1 MKISKAKIKK
11 LIQESLVKEF
21 KDAGN
26 FGGINLPPSDTGDTD
41 IGGGDE
47 EPQWKG
53 PQSFW
58 IFKLNPDQ
66 TPSNKRIYLS
76 KLVFERIMNIYYKLA
91 KRSESFGAEYFR
103 RKQLGQDISSEER
116 AQHAEGNKK
125 VVETLWQINKDL
137 GGHLI
142 AINSPVA
149 YFNQK
154 YQIHIHASDSRYDD
168 IMELYT
174 VEILSGALSEH
185 DFEEYRRNLWK
196 QQEI

>member
-11 LIQESLVKEF
+11 LIQESLIKEF
-21 KDAGN
+21 KDIGN
-26 FGGINLPPSDTGDTD
+26 LGGINLPPGGTG

-47 EPQWKG
+47 EPQWRG

-58 IFKLNPDQ
+58 IFELNPDQ

-76 KLVFERIMNIYYKLA
+76 KLTFKRIMNIYYKLA
-91 KRSESFGAEYFR
+91 KRSEAFSAEYFR
-103 RKQLGQDISSEER
+103 KQQLGQDMSPEETAR
-116 AQHAEGNKK
+116 HAEGNKK
-125 VVETLWQINKDL
+125 IVETLWHINKSL

-142 AINSPVA
+142 AINSPIA

-174 VEILSGALSEH
+174 VEILSGTLSDY
-185 DFEEYRRNLWK
+185 DFEEYRRKL
-196 QQEI
+196 